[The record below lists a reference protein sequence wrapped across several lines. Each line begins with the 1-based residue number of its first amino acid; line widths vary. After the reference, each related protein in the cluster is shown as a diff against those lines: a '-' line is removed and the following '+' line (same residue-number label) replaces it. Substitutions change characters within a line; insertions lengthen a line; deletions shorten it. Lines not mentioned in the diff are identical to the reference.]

1 MIISLRDPETD
12 AGEHVALLELPGGVG
27 VTIMRA
33 AMYSGAAQRHPHTPS
48 SLSAFRIFG
57 RLAWS
62 YRPFHS
68 FENYLTRDEAG
79 PMRSFIA
86 ACLLCA
92 SLLTRIPPLASTS
105 PFSELSGG
113 AEVATMR
120 TAMYSGTAQRCIAA
134 PHSRSEARLVFQGEE
149 NIPDDKVRSDL
160 TEVAKLVYEHMKLEL
175 RHKRSKY
182 VWRPWRP
189 QLSHQLLFGRRPWF
203 RHWLPVWEPGFP
215 LHGSSR
221 LRGAEAETCLQ
232 SYWLVEWALG
242 VGCSIY
248 GVGCLRIL
256 DRRAR
261 KPRQVRRL

>member
-12 AGEHVALLELPGGVG
+12 AGEHVALLELPCGVE

-62 YRPFHS
+62 YRPIHS
-68 FENYLTRDEAG
+68 FEDYLTRDEAG

-86 ACLLCA
+86 ACFLCA

-105 PFSELSGG
+105 PFWSSV
-113 AEVATMR
+113 VAWK
-120 TAMYSGTAQRCIAA
+120 SPLWAQRCIAA
-134 PHSRSEARLVFQGEE
+134 PHSRSEVRLVFQREE

-175 RHKRSKY
+175 RHKRRKY

-189 QLSHQLLFGRRPWF
+189 WRPQPSHQLLFGQRPWF
-203 RHWLPVWEPGFP
+203 RHWLPIWEPGFP
-215 LHGSSR
+215 LRGSSL
-221 LRGAEAETCLQ
+221 LRGAAAETCLQ

-242 VGCSIY
+242 VQYMALGVY
-248 GVGCLRIL
+248 GFWVVEPGSH
-256 DRRAR
+256 DRSGDFDWTAGR
-261 KPRQVRRL
+261 